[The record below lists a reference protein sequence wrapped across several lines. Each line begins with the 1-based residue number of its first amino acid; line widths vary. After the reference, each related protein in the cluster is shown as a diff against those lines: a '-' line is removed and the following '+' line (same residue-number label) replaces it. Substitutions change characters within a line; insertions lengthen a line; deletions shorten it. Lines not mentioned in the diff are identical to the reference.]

1 MLKTSR
7 LAADENLTF
16 AVFFTC
22 ESAGLKERTS
32 FWVEL
37 KVNVKKTGAAICSGF
52 CAEWK
57 DGA

>member
-7 LAADENLTF
+7 FAADENLTF

-37 KVNVKKTGAAICSGF
+37 KVNVKKTAAATCSGVY
-52 CAEWK
+52 AEWK